1 MTDKSSVDAV
11 IFDGGYGT
19 DYVTFAATLMEKNH
33 AGSTVKVSPT
43 TKIATELQPRF
54 VGGNP
59 PDLIDNSGA
68 DAIGF
73 STILDQLEDL
83 KDVLDANNLEG
94 QQIRDTLFGGVEE
107 PGTYDGKLAALN
119 YVLTVYAVW
128 YSASLFEENGW
139 TPPKT
144 WDEAMA
150 LGAKAKAK
158 DKYLFLW
165 GKEAATYYQTLAIGS
180 AIKEGGDEV
189 RLSLENLEAD
199 CWSKPAVQAVLKGL
213 GEIVKAGY
221 MKPGGAGTQFTAAQ
235 AQWSNNQD
243 ALLYPSGSWIE
254 NEMKD
259 TTKPDFKMTGFRRD
273 DGDGGLLDAVRR
285 RCTAPPVSRS

>member
-1 MTDKSSVDAV
+1 MADKSSVDAV

-19 DYVTFAATLMEKNH
+19 DYVAFAATLMEKNH

-94 QQIRDTLFGGVEE
+94 TTIRDTLFGGVEE

-189 RLSLENLEAD
+189 RLALENLEAD
-199 CWSKPAVQAVLKGL
+199 CWSHPARPGRLQGPGRDRQGRLHEARRSGHPVHRCSGPVEQQPGRPAVPVGLLDRERDEGHDQARLQDDRR
-213 GEIVKAGY
+213 
-221 MKPGGAGTQFTAAQ
+221 PG
-235 AQWSNNQD
+235 
-243 ALLYPSGSWIE
+243 
-254 NEMKD
+254 
-259 TTKPDFKMTGFRRD
+259 D
-273 DGDGGLLDAVRR
+273 DGDGGLLDAVRGAAQR
-285 RCTAPPVSRS
+285 VR